1 LPLLR
6 EGLISSLVVS
16 GTRKTAV
23 GTGGYRTEIGLR
35 VKTPRKIRCTQD
47 NFALSLQ
54 LHESRGTGS
63 VRKCSRVGGE
73 DWQEGRQW
81 RGSVVIDKSFV
92 IMVLA
97 CAMAPIVGAGIYLV
111 VYLF

>member
-1 LPLLR
+1 MISPLAVLAALKSAGR
-6 EGLISSLVVS
+6 
-16 GTRKTAV
+16 TAR
-23 GTGGYRTEIGLR
+23 YRAKIHSR
-35 VKTPRKIRCTQD
+35 VKTRRKIRCTQD
-47 NFALSLQ
+47 NFALCLQ
-54 LHESRGTGS
+54 LRGPLRDRL
-63 VRKCSRVGGE
+63 VPRCSRVGGE

-111 VYLF
+111 VHLF